1 MLLTWEDVA
10 FCVHSSELEC
20 CADLWRMML
29 SVSIVVNWSVVLTWE
44 DVAFCVHSSELEC
57 CADLGG

>member
-1 MLLTWEDVA
+1 
-10 FCVHSSELEC
+10 
-20 CADLWRMML
+20 ML
-29 SVSIVVNWSVVLTWE
+29 SVSVVVNWSVVLTLE